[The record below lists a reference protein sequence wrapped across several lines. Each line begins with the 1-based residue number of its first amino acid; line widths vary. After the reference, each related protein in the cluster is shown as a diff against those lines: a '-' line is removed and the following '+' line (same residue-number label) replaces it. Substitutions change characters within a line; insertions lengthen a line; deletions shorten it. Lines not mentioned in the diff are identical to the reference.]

1 MFKKGPESLI
11 FMRLLRALARLSVSC
26 FFFGRAMS
34 GCDSSEPV
42 SLIKVRLIYDSHSTF
57 SLCRSILFLWLSFQ
71 IYMHMYAH
79 THTHT
84 HTASLSSLCLINAA
98 KLLVVSTSWSAKWGV
113 FCFGASVEYSNCLS
127 FKTGRNLHCIN
138 TAASMLMWRF
148 LLSSSHH
155 PCNAQLCWTFEQSR
169 LDLDLTDCWTDSC
182 YFYEPLF
189 GGQFWTIVLC
199 LLLSFLWYFT
209 VSSILKIHT
218 RAEPQSSCADVSA
231 NGL

>member
-1 MFKKGPESLI
+1 MTHTP
-11 FMRLLRALARLSVSC
+11 LSASADLYY
-26 FFFGRAMS
+26 FFGS
-34 GCDSSEPV
+34 PFKYTC
-42 SLIKVRLIYDSHSTF
+42 T
-57 SLCRSILFLWLSFQ
+57 CT
-71 IYMHMYAH
+71 H

-138 TAASMLMWRF
+138 TAASLLMWRF

-199 LLLSFLWYFT
+199 LLLSF
-209 VSSILKIHT
+209 
-218 RAEPQSSCADVSA
+218 
-231 NGL
+231 